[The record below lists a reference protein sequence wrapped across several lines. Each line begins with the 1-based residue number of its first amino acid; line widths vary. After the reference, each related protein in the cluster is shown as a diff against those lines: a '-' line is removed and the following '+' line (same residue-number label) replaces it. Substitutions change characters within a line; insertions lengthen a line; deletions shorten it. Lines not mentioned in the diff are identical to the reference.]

1 MNEENSNK
9 LPKGWKEEKIGS
21 NNFKILGSG
30 IERFEGEKDYLSTES
45 IQGIKIEK
53 IESKIS
59 YKKRPLR
66 ANMQPVLNSVWF
78 AKMKGT
84 TKVYCFDETNKS
96 ELNKYILS
104 TGFAGINPLNCKA
117 KFLKYFFLSPNFNL
131 EKDNFS
137 TGTTQVA
144 INNDRIKKIEII
156 YPESIE
162 EQILIVQEIE
172 KHFTNL
178 DAAVKSLKLV
188 KNKLGAY
195 RKSVLKA
202 AFEGRLV
209 EKRSDL
215 NYKKLSELC
224 DINPSKKEVKDFDI
238 DTEVTFLPMAS
249 VSKKGKI
256 VYREKKKIKDVIK
269 GYTYFKDGD
278 VLLAKITPCFENG
291 KRAIAKDLKNGIG
304 FGSTEFHIIR
314 PKEKVTSDW
323 IFFSISRDD
332 FKNEAKNK
340 MTGTAGQK
348 RFPARIVENFKIP
361 VPKVQE
367 QTQIVSEIESRFSV
381 IDKLEETVDNSLL
394 KAEQLRKSILK
405 SAFEGKLVKYDGGG
419 EK

>member
-1 MNEENSNK
+1 
-9 LPKGWKEEKIGS
+9 
-21 NNFKILGSG
+21 
-30 IERFEGEKDYLSTES
+30 
-45 IQGIKIEK
+45 
-53 IESKIS
+53 
-59 YKKRPLR
+59 
-66 ANMQPVLNSVWF
+66 
-78 AKMKGT
+78 
-84 TKVYCFDETNKS
+84 
-96 ELNKYILS
+96 
-104 TGFAGINPLNCKA
+104 
-117 KFLKYFFLSPNFNL
+117 
-131 EKDNFS
+131 
-137 TGTTQVA
+137 
-144 INNDRIKKIEII
+144 
-156 YPESIE
+156 
-162 EQILIVQEIE
+162 
-172 KHFTNL
+172 
-178 DAAVKSLKLV
+178 
-188 KNKLGAY
+188 
-195 RKSVLKA
+195 
-202 AFEGRLV
+202 
-209 EKRSDL
+209 
-215 NYKKLSELC
+215 
-224 DINPSKKEVKDFDI
+224 
-238 DTEVTFLPMAS
+238 
-249 VSKKGKI
+249 

>member
-1 MNEENSNK
+1 M
-9 LPKGWKEEKIGS
+9 
-21 NNFKILGSG
+21 
-30 IERFEGEKDYLSTES
+30 
-45 IQGIKIEK
+45 
-53 IESKIS
+53 
-59 YKKRPLR
+59 
-66 ANMQPVLNSVWF
+66 
-78 AKMKGT
+78 
-84 TKVYCFDETNKS
+84 
-96 ELNKYILS
+96 
-104 TGFAGINPLNCKA
+104 
-117 KFLKYFFLSPNFNL
+117 
-131 EKDNFS
+131 
-137 TGTTQVA
+137 
-144 INNDRIKKIEII
+144 
-156 YPESIE
+156 
-162 EQILIVQEIE
+162 
-172 KHFTNL
+172 
-178 DAAVKSLKLV
+178 

-348 RFPARIVENFKIP
+348 RVPARIVENFKIP

-367 QTQIVSEIESRFSV
+367 QT
-381 IDKLEETVDNSLL
+381 
-394 KAEQLRKSILK
+394 
-405 SAFEGKLVKYDGGG
+405 
-419 EK
+419 